1 MCGHFLPLILLAA
14 LAVFFWPALGCENWP
29 GKINL
34 SCLFSF
40 FLFNN
45 GNYHQ
50 DYLAQRFLLVLVLVV
65 LALTDKFISETC
77 KIENVCRRNILSC
90 TANCRTGNSSSS
102 YPHYLPASSFLFCWS
117 SALCISRSVHCDLKC
132 RGCQAW
138 YRLNWYVAPEEKC
151 LSMTAADRVW
161 NLKRSKM
168 TIFPSNEQLS
178 QATTT
183 TTAATLATIIIVRSV
198 QKIQNTKLTTH
209 SLTNS
214 QLPSSPIKYFH
225 SRD

>member
-77 KIENVCRRNILSC
+77 KIENVCRRNIWV
-90 TANCRTGNSSSS
+90 A
-102 YPHYLPASSFLFCWS
+102 LP
-117 SALCISRSVHCDLKC
+117 
-132 RGCQAW
+132 
-138 YRLNWYVAPEEKC
+138 
-151 LSMTAADRVW
+151 T
-161 NLKRSKM
+161 
-168 TIFPSNEQLS
+168 
-178 QATTT
+178 
-183 TTAATLATIIIVRSV
+183 ATLEIVHHHNPIVTCFLVLVLLVLSFMYLAISSLRPEMWRMSGL
-198 QKIQNTKLTTH
+198 ISFKLIRCSRGKMFVNDASRPSMKFKTFQDDNFPLKWTT
-209 SLTNS
+209 
-214 QLPSSPIKYFH
+214 
-225 SRD
+225 

>member
-1 MCGHFLPLILLAA
+1 MNLQKKERVDKDFFSMTFYLDELFDIFLSPFYPVYTMCGHFLPLILLAA

-50 DYLAQRFLLVLVLVV
+50 DYLAQRFLLVLVVVV

-90 TANCRTGNSSSS
+90 IANCRTGNSSSS
-102 YPHYLPASSFLFCWS
+102 KPHYYLLP
-117 SALCISRSVHCDLKC
+117 RSCFVGPQL
-132 RGCQAW
+132 
-138 YRLNWYVAPEEKC
+138 YV
-151 LSMTAADRVW
+151 
-161 NLKRSKM
+161 
-168 TIFPSNEQLS
+168 
-178 QATTT
+178 
-183 TTAATLATIIIVRSV
+183 
-198 QKIQNTKLTTH
+198 
-209 SLTNS
+209 
-214 QLPSSPIKYFH
+214 
-225 SRD
+225 SRDQFIATWNVEDVRLDIV

>member
-1 MCGHFLPLILLAA
+1 MTFYLDELFDIFLSPFYPVYTMCGHFLPLILLAA

-77 KIENVCRRNILSC
+77 KIENVCRQNILCCIAAVLITYLYSC
-90 TANCRTGNSSSS
+90 ITESRETYFSCSWFRSRAFVVYQNRNKSE
-102 YPHYLPASSFLFCWS
+102 SF
-117 SALCISRSVHCDLKC
+117 
-132 RGCQAW
+132 
-138 YRLNWYVAPEEKC
+138 
-151 LSMTAADRVW
+151 
-161 NLKRSKM
+161 
-168 TIFPSNEQLS
+168 
-178 QATTT
+178 
-183 TTAATLATIIIVRSV
+183 
-198 QKIQNTKLTTH
+198 
-209 SLTNS
+209 
-214 QLPSSPIKYFH
+214 
-225 SRD
+225 

>member
-1 MCGHFLPLILLAA
+1 MRAAQIRHQVKGARKIFYRLIFADLWRIYMKKGRVDKDFCSMTFYLDKLFDIFLSPFYPVYTMCGHFLPLILLAA

-77 KIENVCRRNILSC
+77 KIENVCRRNILC
-90 TANCRTGNSSSS
+90 CIANCRTGNSSSS
-102 YPHYLPASSFLFCWS
+102 
-117 SALCISRSVHCDLKC
+117 
-132 RGCQAW
+132 
-138 YRLNWYVAPEEKC
+138 
-151 LSMTAADRVW
+151 
-161 NLKRSKM
+161 
-168 TIFPSNEQLS
+168 
-178 QATTT
+178 
-183 TTAATLATIIIVRSV
+183 
-198 QKIQNTKLTTH
+198 
-209 SLTNS
+209 
-214 QLPSSPIKYFH
+214 
-225 SRD
+225 

>member
-1 MCGHFLPLILLAA
+1 MGFDGKAHSKQEVKNSAGSKLKSKQLKCALLRSGIRWRGARKIFFRLILAMNLQKKERVDKDFFSMTFYLDELFDIFLSPFYPVYTMCGHFLPLILLAA

-90 TANCRTGNSSSS
+90 IANCHTGNSSSS
-102 YPHYLPASSFLFCWS
+102 
-117 SALCISRSVHCDLKC
+117 
-132 RGCQAW
+132 
-138 YRLNWYVAPEEKC
+138 
-151 LSMTAADRVW
+151 
-161 NLKRSKM
+161 
-168 TIFPSNEQLS
+168 
-178 QATTT
+178 
-183 TTAATLATIIIVRSV
+183 
-198 QKIQNTKLTTH
+198 
-209 SLTNS
+209 
-214 QLPSSPIKYFH
+214 
-225 SRD
+225 